1 MEHWE
6 FNEETG
12 RWEPVTIPIRHPI
25 HLLFGCV
32 ALALLI
38 RGLAALIL

>member
-12 RWEPVTIPIRHPI
+12 HWEPATIPIHPI
-25 HLLFGCV
+25 HLLFGCA